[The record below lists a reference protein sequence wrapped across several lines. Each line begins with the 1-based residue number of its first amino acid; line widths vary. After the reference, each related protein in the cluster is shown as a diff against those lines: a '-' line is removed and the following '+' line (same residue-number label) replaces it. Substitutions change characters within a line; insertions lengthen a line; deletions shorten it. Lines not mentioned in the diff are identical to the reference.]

1 MNDNKKKK
9 NSYRLDRVD
18 SEFFCNADIFLC
30 LHDEYYSR
38 RGT

>member
-1 MNDNKKKK
+1 MNDNKKIG
-9 NSYRLDRVD
+9 YCVD
-18 SEFFCNADIFLC
+18 SEFFCDAYIFLC

>member
-9 NSYRLDRVD
+9 NGYRFD